1 MTSEAQ
7 RAALEAVALEMAGRG
22 WAVFPIQPGRKWP
35 PAWHRKEN
43 CPGRGPCATGHV
55 TPESLATTDPE
66 VIARVWARMPYN
78 VAVFPGKSGLH
89 VVDCDVRKPGELD
102 GPDGWAE
109 LVELAGRRGGPLP
122 ETWTTTTPSAGRH
135 LWYAVPPGCRLASTV
150 GHIAAHVDTRGWGG
164 YALAPGSV
172 RDDGAYELFDDTD
185 PVPLPGWL
193 VQANVERAPTATSG
207 RVRTAVAVP
216 DAFAAKAVREECE
229 KVASTPYKQGRN
241 KALSRAAYA
250 LGQLVGAGV
259 LNEDI
264 ARIKLRAAVNSWG
277 DAASIGKDYAVIETS
292 LAAGIDNP
300 RRITPRHSRRGTGK
314 EAA

>member
-1 MTSEAQ
+1 M
-7 RAALEAVALEMAGRG
+7 EMAGRG

-43 CPGRGPCATGHV
+43 CPGHGPCATGHV

-66 VIARVWARMPYN
+66 VIARVWARVPYN

-89 VVDCDVRKPGELD
+89 VVDCDVRKPGEPD

-109 LVELAGRRGGPLP
+109 LTELAGRRGGPLP
-122 ETWTTTTPSAGRH
+122 ETWTTTTPSTGRQ

-172 RDDGAYELFDDTD
+172 RDDGAYELSDDTD

-193 VQANVERAPTATSG
+193 VQANVERRSTAVSG
-207 RVRTAVAVP
+207 RAETAVAMP
-216 DAFAAKAVREECE
+216 DAFAAKAVREECDRI
-229 KVASTPYKQGRN
+229 ARTPYKQGRN
-241 KALSRAAYA
+241 KVLSTAAYA

-259 LNEDI
+259 LEETY
-264 ARIKLRAAVNSWG
+264 ARVQLRAAVATWNTPES
-277 DAASIGKDYAVIETS
+277 AVKDDGVIETS
-292 LAAGIDNP
+292 LAAGIANP
-300 RRITPRHSRRGTGK
+300 RRITPRHGTRR
-314 EAA
+314 AA